1 LNWFWTNWYFS
12 NYYIDLAISD
22 VKKNKKGYVI
32 SIKNIGGFA
41 APVDVVATYD
51 DGTSETFHQTPA
63 IWEADQ
69 KQTTVNISAKKKVTS
84 VQLNGGIWMDADESN
99 NVWNVNH

>member
-1 LNWFWTNWYFS
+1 
-12 NYYIDLAISD
+12 
-22 VKKNKKGYVI
+22 VKKNKNGYAV

-51 DGTSETFHQTPA
+51 DGSSETFHQTPA

-69 KQTTVNISAKKKVTS
+69 KQTTVNISTKKKIIS
-84 VQLNGGIWMDADESN
+84 VQLNGGIWMDADERN
-99 NVWNVNH
+99 NSFKL